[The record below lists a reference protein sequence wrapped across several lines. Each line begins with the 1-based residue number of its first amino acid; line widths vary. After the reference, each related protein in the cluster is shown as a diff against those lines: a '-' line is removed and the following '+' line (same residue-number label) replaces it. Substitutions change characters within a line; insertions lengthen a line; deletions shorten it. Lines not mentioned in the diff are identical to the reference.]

1 VIVFDDPR
9 MEAHDPGP
17 DHPERPARLA
27 AVRRGLRAV
36 PGLEW
41 RAPRMAT
48 ADELAT
54 VHDRAYVDAI
64 LATRGQATFL
74 DADTRT
80 SAGSVDAALLA
91 AGAVLDAVDA
101 VIAGPDRRAFAAV
114 RPPGHHAERGAAMG
128 FCLFSNVALAAVRA
142 LSAGVERVLVADW
155 DVHHGN
161 GTQHLLASRE
171 DALFFSTHQG
181 FGFYPGTGQ
190 RSQGNA
196 LNAPLRPG
204 DGHEALLAAFR
215 DALLPAAEAFRPGLV
230 LVSAGFDA
238 HRDDPLGG
246 LLATEETFRA
256 LTALLRDLA
265 DRHAGGRIVLA
276 LEGGYDLGALE
287 RSARACAEAL
297 A

>member
-1 VIVFDDPR
+1 
-9 MEAHDPGP
+9 MEGHDPGP
-17 DHPERPARLA
+17 EHPERPARLA
-27 AVRRGLRAV
+27 AVRAGLRAV
-36 PGLEW
+36 PGLDW
-41 RAPRMAT
+41 RTPRPAT
-48 ADELAT
+48 AEALAA

-64 LATRGQATFL
+64 LATRGAAAVL
-74 DADTRT
+74 DEDTRT
-80 SAGSVDAALLA
+80 SPGSVDAALLA

-114 RPPGHHAERGAAMG
+114 RPPGHHAERAAAMG
-128 FCLFSNVALAAVRA
+128 FCLFSNVALGAVRA

-161 GTQHLLASRE
+161 GTQHLLAHRPE
-171 DALFFSTHQG
+171 ALFFSTHQG

-190 RSQGNA
+190 RSAGNA
-196 LNAPLRPG
+196 LNVPLPPG
-204 DGHEALLAAFR
+204 AGHLALLEAFR
-215 DALLPAAEAFRPGLV
+215 STLLPAAELFRPGLV

-246 LLATEETFRA
+246 LLATEETFAA
-256 LTALLRDLA
+256 LTRMLRDLA
-265 DRHAGGRIVLA
+265 DRHAGGRIVVV

-287 RSARACAEAL
+287 RSARACAIAL